1 MAWTIIHM
9 NLLMFPQWR
18 FHPGLEEASTHP
30 HYERKKCMPNAF
42 KRGGNNLKN
51 THLELLIPHKLTSA
65 TVPFS
70 SLKIC
75 FPLSQCCLNLSVTSK
90 RLYLLAQA
98 SPWRCILP
106 KITQEKAKSNF
117 EPCQKGVLL
126 RVLSANSHDA
136 VCFGSMWFNWGHI
149 IAHETYQGWLT
160 VC

>member
-30 HYERKKCMPNAF
+30 HYKRKKCMPNAF
-42 KRGGNNLKN
+42 KRGEKILK
-51 THLELLIPHKLTSA
+51 THLEPLIPHKLTSA

-98 SPWRCILP
+98 SPWRCLLP
-106 KITQEKAKSNF
+106 KITQEKAKSNLDHAKMGSSW
-117 EPCQKGVLL
+117 ECCQQTVKMQFVLAACDL
-126 RVLSANSHDA
+126 IGGA
-136 VCFGSMWFNWGHI
+136 
-149 IAHETYQGWLT
+149 
-160 VC
+160 